1 MCDPAQEMGAEVR
14 NPGAVLC
21 CRSLQQAVVQDR
33 LELIVFAPGD
43 VGMAVKHDPGRL
55 LANALAHHAR
65 LAVLDQDGEMRE
77 EGSP

>member
-1 MCDPAQEMGAEVR
+1 VSDPAQEMGTEVR
-14 NPGAVLC
+14 NSGAVLS
-21 CRSLQQAVVQDR
+21 CRSVADAVVQAR

-43 VGMAVKHDPGRL
+43 VGMPVKHDPGRL
-55 LANALAHHAR
+55 LANALAR